1 MADFHTKYVDRGNGR
16 SLWLFSESA
25 RDYELLDSL
34 PAVPC
39 ADAHMRWHPLLREW
53 GVMLVPGRGVPFYRV
68 PPIVR
73 FVRQPKAASSP
84 ICPRPI
90 MRLRFSATVFR
101 LCRARQARRRAWR

>member
-53 GVMLVPGRGVPFYRV
+53 VCHAGARQGRTCALG
-68 PPIVR
+68 I
-73 FVRQPKAASSP
+73 K
-84 ICPRPI
+84 RPSHW
-90 MRLRFSATVFR
+90 RLRAI
-101 LCRARQARRRAWR
+101 QA